1 MFPLTD
7 HGGLRTVVRHLTERK
22 IARRSFL
29 KSLAVGSATLLA
41 ACQSAPAATPAKPTE
56 APAAPAKPAA
66 PAAPASTNAPA
77 AAVNAG
83 WEKQWNDLIEAAKKE
98 GNLVLSGPPTPEVRQ
113 QVPAAFK
120 ERFGIETEYLG
131 GRTGDLLTKIE
142 SERSANQ
149 YTLDAMIAGAQS
161 MYTRAYGGKLLDPIP
176 PVLINPEAS
185 DGSKWKAGKL
195 WFMDPDNQYILRI
208 TNNASHNLTLN
219 TEFVD
224 PTPIKQWKDLLKPE
238 YKGKICAHDP
248 TVSGAGWPPAAY
260 LMKELGED
268 YIRQLY
274 QGQELGITRDDR
286 QMSDWLARGTYPI
299 SISAGSNEV
308 EMLKN
313 DGFKILVI
321 KDLPDAPGTVSAGF
335 GLIGLVNK
343 APHPNAAKLFVNWIA
358 MKEGGEVYNRA
369 QVTNSNR
376 TDVNNDWAPDYTKPT
391 PGVNYFDSY
400 DWQWT
405 LDGFKPEELEK
416 MKRLTVK
423 A

>member
-1 MFPLTD
+1 
-7 HGGLRTVVRHLTERK
+7 VAWQISERA

-41 ACQSAPAATPAKPTE
+41 ACQSAPAAPPPGKPTE
-56 APAAPAKPAA
+56 APAAKPDA

-77 AAVNAG
+77 AATNAG
-83 WEKQWNDLIEAAKKE
+83 WEKQWTDLIEAAKKE

-113 QVPAAFK
+113 QIPAAFK
-120 ERFGIETEYLG
+120 ERFGIEVEYLG
-131 GRTGDLLTKIE
+131 GRTGDLLTRVE
-142 SERSANQ
+142 TERASGQ

-161 MYTRAYGGKLLDPIP
+161 MYTRAYGNKLLDPIP
-176 PVLINPEAS
+176 PALINPEAS

-208 TNNASHNLTLN
+208 TNNASHSITVN

-224 PTPIKQWKDLLKPE
+224 PAPIKLWKDLLAPQ

-260 LMKELGED
+260 LLKVLGED
-268 YIRQLY
+268 YLKALY
-274 QGQELGITRDDR
+274 QGQEVGITRDDR
-286 QMSDWLARGTYPI
+286 QMSEWLARGTYPI

-308 EMLKN
+308 EALKK
-313 DGFKILVI
+313 DGFKIVVL
-321 KDLPDAPGTVSAGF
+321 KDQPDAPGTVSAGF

-343 APHPNAAKLFVNWIA
+343 APHPNAAKLFVNWIS
-358 MKEGGEVYNRA
+358 MKEGGEIYNKA
-369 QVTNSNR
+369 QVTVSNR
-376 TDVNNDWAPDYTKPT
+376 TDVSSDWTPDYIRPT
-391 PGVNYFDSY
+391 PGVDYFDSY

-405 LDGFKPEELEK
+405 LDGFKPDELER